1 MSETISADER
11 REFTRVRIN
20 LEVEVNSD
28 DKTSISGV
36 AQDLSLNGCYFPCT
50 GRLPEGTPCKIEV
63 FLDNREIKIE
73 VHGKVSRVTGDGMA
87 VEFTGVPLDDLE
99 HLRNLIRFNAD
110 DPNAVQEEFDAHVG
124 LKPKGTDE

>member
-1 MSETISADER
+1 MS
-11 REFTRVRIN
+11 F
-20 LEVEVNSD
+20 
-28 DKTSISGV
+28 
-36 AQDLSLNGCYFPCT
+36 NGCYFPCT

-73 VHGKVSRVTGDGMA
+73 VHGKISRVTGDGMA

-110 DPNAVQEEFDAHVG
+110 DPNIVQEEFDAHVG
-124 LKPKGTDE
+124 LKPKATDE